1 VKFTNFWARTAGLIK
16 GFRHLFHLSLGKT
29 TAQMKQFSLILN
41 GVLLVAVG
49 YLYYLQFSA
58 GSDDASDLPVI
69 SKSVAVSPGGIYFLN
84 SDSLLDN
91 YEYYKAKKVALE
103 KKQER
108 IRMELKAAGQKLEA
122 DVENYQ
128 RNAPGMTD
136 AQRQQT
142 EESLMQRQQQLVDQK
157 DRLLTQL
164 DEEQAQYSDSLFYRL
179 TAFLKAYN
187 KDKSIHYVLGYQRGG
202 GILYANDSLD
212 ITEGVLKGL
221 NKAWEK
227 EQGK

>member
-1 VKFTNFWARTAGLIK
+1 MKNFSI
-16 GFRHLFHLSLGKT
+16 
-29 TAQMKQFSLILN
+29 ILN
-41 GVLLVAVG
+41 GVLLLAVG
-49 YLYYLQFSA
+49 YLYYLHFA
-58 GSDDASDLPVI
+58 TDAEIETAPLSKALPVT
-69 SKSVAVSPGGIYFLN
+69 PGGIYFLN

-91 YEYYKAKKVALE
+91 YEFYKAKKIALE

-108 IRMELKAAGQKLEA
+108 IRAELKSAGQKLEA

-128 RNAPGMTD
+128 RSAPGMTD
-136 AQRQQT
+136 AQRQQM

-179 TAFLKAYN
+179 TTYLKSFN
-187 KDKSIHYVLGYQRGG
+187 KGKSIHYVLGYQRGG

-212 ITEGVLKGL
+212 ITESVLNGL
-221 NKAWEK
+221 NKEWKK
-227 EQGK
+227 EQGE